1 MREIPKED
9 FIKTVNE
16 VAYEVYSKTK
26 NFETLASETFDVLKK
41 DYTFYAEKPPR
52 LVKKTIQEQVTLPDG
67 RTISVPKEV
76 EEWITKRVYQSI
88 YDMFRGTLD
97 PVGSL
102 NRIIDCS
109 SFPKPK
115 LNHKPNEKIF
125 IENAAKLFFNTDA
138 YSVGDTLSNF
148 RIFCQNIHKNLET
161 PGSEMA
167 ENKALYQYSM
177 KGGSGK
183 SYFGKIAL
191 KAMGRLGFEANP
203 ASISGRWVGSDFSK
217 NLVSFIDEFMPPKGE
232 SKDYFIT
239 KFNPIVNN
247 DFYEVEYKGVDKYH
261 VRSISSVILNSNYLP
276 FDTNTRR
283 YGIIKYN
290 EFDLS
295 KGNFKFP
302 YTEEELIQAFI
313 NCLESV
319 PFNKYWENPIKT
331 TSSSMSKLIW
341 MAREVENQ
349 VGFNIVSKSA
359 TIREFVNAY
368 MNISDKEGKHSRI
381 GMTREVF
388 DIILSNDIQPVK
400 KINGDLQYSKYDF
413 ESISQMS
420 TIEDEVECS
429 LDSIQDIHERTQ
441 AAFKMYL
448 PQQDPTPPSY
458 DDKYLY
464 EETFDYKETF
474 TEDDISAKESVH
486 EILED
491 NLESEEIEEIEEAVD
506 SEMLEDAEEPKPLMD
521 AVEDWLNKYGFAG
534 EDSFILHE
542 QKLLEQGLVV
552 EKPVKEESAPTDI
565 YPEDFDMS
573 TKQFTSYDAYR
584 FGTPVFKT
592 RFEKE
597 GNLDVKGDEEFL
609 CSSTYKSGFVGA
621 MNRKGINMK
630 PVFFVYESDDLTK
643 DEQHLAIKPAL
654 LDPEKRKHIFSV
666 TDSGSKS
673 LHVLVHIDPEYQEEA
688 LRSYKYYWRQVGE
701 YIFGKEYMSKCD
713 QNVASNARLTRM
725 PGGTRDNGN
734 LQRCFYINRK
744 VEGVKFLSEWVYA
757 VDESLRIEKE
767 AEEQIRKRFQ
777 ENRGKYSQTDEMTTL
792 NNFYKARPDKWEVA
806 KTLVDGGD
814 PGSGSNMIGA
824 IGMLKKAGLLELADV
839 AKHVAHQ
846 YHPSNI
852 S

>member
-102 NRIIDCS
+102 SRIIDCS

-161 PGSEMA
+161 TGSEMA

-191 KAMGRLGFEANP
+191 KAMRRLGFEANP

-261 VRSISSVILNSNYLP
+261 VRSISSLILNSNYLP

-368 MNISDKEGKHSRI
+368 MNISDKEGKHSRV
-381 GMTREVF
+381 GMTREIF
-388 DIILSNDIQPVK
+388 DIILSNGIQPVK

-413 ESISQMS
+413 EAISQMS

-441 AAFKMYL
+441 AAFKIYL

-458 DDKYLY
+458 DDKCLF
-464 EETFDYKETF
+464 EKTFDYEETF
-474 TEDDISAKESVH
+474 TED
-486 EILED
+486 
-491 NLESEEIEEIEEAVD
+491 
-506 SEMLEDAEEPKPLMD
+506 
-521 AVEDWLNKYGFAG
+521 
-534 EDSFILHE
+534 SFILRE
-542 QKLLEQGLVV
+542 QKLLEQGLLV
-552 EKPVKEESAPTDI
+552 ENPVKEESAPTDI

-609 CSSTYKSGFVGA
+609 CSSTYKSSFEGV

-744 VEGVKFLSEWVYA
+744 VEGVKFLSEWICA

-824 IGMLKKAGLLELADV
+824 IGMLKRAGLLELADI
-839 AKHVAHQ
+839 AKRVAHQ